1 MGSVSARLSD
11 RLLRSSSAWRPRVS
25 SSVPMSAGPGTAWAQ
40 GGDLGPSKPH
50 CAALTL
56 GHLVQQNSD
65 LLVLQQ
71 PALEEGDED
80 TVGEFALLAQLVG
93 FGVRASVGMGRVG

>member
-1 MGSVSARLSD
+1 M
-11 RLLRSSSAWRPRVS
+11 
-25 SSVPMSAGPGTAWAQ
+25 
-40 GGDLGPSKPH
+40 GPSKPH

-93 FGVRASVGMGRVG
+93 LGVRASVGMGRVG